1 MKIKAQKLKIKY
13 YKTKFEG
20 KEISGSTGKWKMR
33 CKEKL
38 EN

>member
-1 MKIKAQKLKIKY
+1 MENKKEYY
-13 YKTKFEG
+13 YKAKFEE
-20 KEISGSTGKWKMR
+20 EISEITGKWKMR